1 MGSNIRGV
9 GSNMRGNT
17 DMTDMNYA
25 RGFIQRKE
33 TFGFASADCK
43 RSECVMF
50 MSFEDTNQ
58 A

>member
-1 MGSNIRGV
+1 
-9 GSNMRGNT
+9 MRAKT